1 MIYAGPERSLALPL
15 GLVALALFLVLAV
28 QTAELVLE
36 RDTLATARAGQE
48 QTMLDARKL
57 RQQMDEI
64 AGETADLAQ
73 SGNAAAKQVVDVMKR
88 EGVTLKPPQK

>member
-15 GLVALALFLVLAV
+15 GLVALALILALAV

-36 RDTLATARAGQE
+36 RTALADARAAQE
-48 QTMLDARKL
+48 QTIQDAKKL

-64 AGETADLAQ
+64 AGETAELALN
-73 SGNAAAKQVVDVMKR
+73 GNAAAKQVVDAMKR